1 MAPPILLLTR
11 PLESAHAFAASL
23 DPAALAGV
31 RVVIAPLMGIV
42 GTGASIDLTGVH
54 GVIFTS
60 ANGVMHAPDG
70 AGRRAYCVGAK
81 TTQSALARGWRAQ
94 QRGDTAREL
103 VYSLQSDLP
112 DAPLLH
118 LAGEHTRGDIASR
131 LTAAGIRTD
140 HISLYAQTL
149 LSLEPQ
155 ALAALDGGPCIVPVF
170 SPRSAA
176 HLVREATGHLAQAH
190 VVALSDA
197 VATPFCQ
204 ENIARMVELPAP
216 QTIYMRKAVENLCR
230 TLCLP

>member
-103 VYSLQSDLP
+103 VHSLQSDLP

-118 LAGEHTRGDIASR
+118 LAGEHTRGDIATT
-131 LTAAGIRTD
+131 LTAAGVVTE

-149 LSLEPQ
+149 LPLEPQ
-155 ALAALDGGPCIVPVF
+155 ALEALDGGPCIVPVF

-176 HLVREATGHLAQAH
+176 HLVRQATGHLAQAY
-190 VVALSDA
+190 VVALSGA
-197 VATPFCQ
+197 VAAPFRN
-204 ENIARMVELPAP
+204 ENIARLVELPAP
-216 QTIYMRKAVENLCR
+216 QTIYTCKAVENLCR